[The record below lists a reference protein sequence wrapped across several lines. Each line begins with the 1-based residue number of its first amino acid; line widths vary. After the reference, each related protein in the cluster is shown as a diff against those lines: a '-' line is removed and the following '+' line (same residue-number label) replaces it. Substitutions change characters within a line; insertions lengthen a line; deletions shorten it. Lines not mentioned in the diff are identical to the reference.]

1 MKSRHCGSR
10 PTFSVLPWDTGNAM
24 EPVPA
29 IFLVEDELIVA
40 EDLRLT
46 LESLGYAVAGHE
58 KTGERAL
65 EKIPSAPPAL
75 ILMDIHLAG
84 QLDGI
89 ETAIEVRSRWDIPVI
104 FLSAH
109 ADKELFDRAKVAEPY
124 GYLIKPYDDRSLQS
138 AIEMALYKH
147 RMEQALQESEK
158 RTRLL
163 INASRDAL
171 YLLDANG
178 KLLCANDALAEMT
191 GMTIEQLIGA
201 SAYELVGRKIFTPLM
216 ACWQLDP
223 RGRTGLQAEEN
234 LHRNWYD
241 VRIYPVYDP
250 SGAVTMYAA
259 GIRDITETKQ
269 AGDQQLHNAEY
280 FRSLI
285 EDTAEVVAFLN
296 ADGTFSRQSASLRHA
311 LGYSL
316 NVILDKTLFAYIV
329 ITDVQLAKQ
338 VFSEVLAHPGQ
349 VKPLR
354 MKFEKNDGTVCII
367 RGILSNLSENPF
379 IKNIVLHG
387 WIE

>member
-1 MKSRHCGSR
+1 
-10 PTFSVLPWDTGNAM
+10 M

-58 KTGERAL
+58 KTGELAL
-65 EKIPSAPPAL
+65 EKIPAARPSL

-84 QLDGI
+84 RLDGI
-89 ETAIEVRSRWDIPVI
+89 DTAIEVHSRWGIPVI

-109 ADKELFDRAKVAEPY
+109 ADKELFERAKKAEPY
-124 GYLIKPYDDRSLQS
+124 GYLVKPYDDRSLQS

-147 RMEQALQESEK
+147 RMEQALLESEK
-158 RTRLL
+158 RTRVL
-163 INASRDAL
+163 INASRDIL

-178 KLLCANDALAEMT
+178 KFLCTNQALAEMT
-191 GMTIEQLIGA
+191 GLTLEQLNRV
-201 SAYELVGRKIFTPLM
+201 SSYELVGRKIFTPLM
-216 ACWQLDP
+216 ACWQLDSQ
-223 RGRTGLQAEEN
+223 GRSGLHAEEN

-250 SGAVTMYAA
+250 SGVVTMYAV

-269 AGDQQLHNAEY
+269 AGEQQLHNADY

-285 EDTAEVVAFLN
+285 EETAEIVVFLN
-296 ADGTFSRQSASLRHA
+296 ADGTFSRQSASLRRA
-311 LGYSL
+311 LGYPL

-329 ITDVQLAKQ
+329 ISDVQLAKQ
-338 VFSEVLAHPGQ
+338 VFSEILVHPGQ
-349 VKPLR
+349 VKPIR
-354 MKFEKNDGTVCII
+354 VKFEKNDGTVCII
-367 RGILSNLSENPF
+367 RGILSNLSDNPW
-379 IKNIVLHG
+379 IKNVVLHG

>member
-1 MKSRHCGSR
+1 
-10 PTFSVLPWDTGNAM
+10 M
-24 EPVPA
+24 EPAPA

-58 KTGERAL
+58 KTGEMAL
-65 EKIPSAPPAL
+65 EKIPGAYPVL

-89 ETAIEVRSRWDIPVI
+89 ETAIQVRSRWGIPVI

-109 ADKELFDRAKVAEPY
+109 ADKELFERAKVAEPY
-124 GYLIKPYDDRSLQS
+124 GYLLKPYDERALQS

-147 RMEQALQESEK
+147 RMERALRENEK
-158 RTRLL
+158 KTRIL

-178 KLLCANDALAEMT
+178 KILSANEALAEMT
-191 GMTIEQLIGA
+191 GMTVDQLTGA
-201 SAYELVGRKIFTPLM
+201 SAYELVGRKAFTPLM
-216 ACWQLDP
+216 ACWQLDTK
-223 RGRTGLQAEEN
+223 GRTGLRAEEQ
-234 LHRNWYD
+234 LHRNWYE

-259 GIRDITETKQ
+259 GIRNITDKKR
-269 AGDQQLHNAEY
+269 ADDQQQHNAEY

-285 EDTAEVVAFLN
+285 EETAEIVVFLN
-296 ADGTFSRQSASLRHA
+296 ADGTFSRQSASLRRA
-311 LGYSL
+311 LDYSL
-316 NVILDKTLFAYIV
+316 DVVLDKTLFSYIV
-329 ITDVQLAKQ
+329 ISDIQAAQ
-338 VFSEVLAHPGQ
+338 QIFSEVLAHPGQ

-354 MKFEKNDGTVCII
+354 IKFERRDGSVCII
-367 RGILSNLSENPF
+367 RGIMSNLSENPF
-379 IKNIVLHG
+379 VKTMVLHG

>member
-1 MKSRHCGSR
+1 
-10 PTFSVLPWDTGNAM
+10 M
-24 EPVPA
+24 ESVPA

-58 KTGERAL
+58 KTGELAL
-65 EKIPSAPPAL
+65 EKIPAARPSL
-75 ILMDIHLAG
+75 IVMDIHLAG
-84 QLDGI
+84 RLDGI
-89 ETAIEVRSRWDIPVI
+89 ETAIEVHSRWGIPVI

-109 ADKELFDRAKVAEPY
+109 ADKELFERAKKAEPY
-124 GYLIKPYDDRSLQS
+124 GYLVKPYDDRSLQS

-158 RTRLL
+158 RTRVL
-163 INASRDAL
+163 INASRDIL

-178 KLLCANDALAEMT
+178 KFLCANQALAEMT
-191 GMTIEQLIGA
+191 GMTLEQLNHV
-201 SAYELVGRKIFTPLM
+201 SAYELVGMKILTPLM
-216 ACWQLDP
+216 ACWQLDS
-223 RGRTGLQAEEN
+223 RGRPGLLAEEN

-250 SGAVTMYAA
+250 SGAVTMYAV
-259 GIRDITETKQ
+259 GIRDITELKQ
-269 AGDQQLHNAEY
+269 SGDQQLHNAEY

-285 EDTAEVVAFLN
+285 EETAEVVAFLN
-296 ADGTFSRQSASLRHA
+296 ADGTFSRQSASLRRA
-311 LGYSL
+311 LGYPL
-316 NVILDKTLFAYIV
+316 NIILDRNLFAYIV
-329 ITDVQLAKQ
+329 ISDVQLAKQ
-338 VFSEVLAHPGQ
+338 VFSEVLTHPGQ

-354 MKFEKNDGTVCII
+354 VKFEKNDGTVCII